1 MESAVSGTMGLIIF
15 LWIIT
20 VLVSV
25 VIVRWIFKI
34 NKIVDELRIIRR
46 LIQIDLEGRRPEL
59 KDVINKEIKHIQW
72 N

>member
-1 MESAVSGTMGLIIF
+1 MNSVAGGITGMIIF

-25 VIVRWIFKI
+25 VLFRWIFKI
-34 NKIVDELRIIRR
+34 NKIVDELRIMRR
-46 LIQIDLEGRRPEL
+46 LIQIDLEGRHPEL
-59 KDVINKEIKHIQW
+59 KEAISKEIKEIKW